1 VTDVLSSI
9 PLLGWGPIITI
20 AALAVV
26 CLVIAILLWRNH
38 KVWRWVFV
46 ALFLIVGL
54 GAVGDWANTH
64 WAKYDTAADLFG
76 IPNYPTVDGNVS
88 GPNVKPQPNGA
99 VIEVNVPDTQSKFG
113 NFPAKVWLPPQYF
126 TDTRALFPVV
136 ILAHG
141 NPSDNSAWLQA
152 SNAAGTGLKAAQSGK
167 PVILVMPQVL
177 QNTITGDSLCVDTQ
191 SQGNAE
197 TYITQDV
204 IAAADKQL
212 RTMPDAK
219 HRGIGGMSM
228 GGFCALN
235 LGLKHPDLFS
245 VVLDF
250 SGETK
255 PIADTLPD
263 GLSELF
269 GANWQQQADANDPAK
284 YYVTLNGSRGPAI
297 WMDVGT
303 GDTQIL
309 ADMKALA
316 PLLQSK
322 GFTVEVHTR
331 PGAHDF
337 VTWGNGLADALPWAA
352 ARFYSP

>member
-9 PLLGWGPIITI
+9 PLVGWGPIITI

-26 CLVIAILLWRNH
+26 CLIIAILLWRNH

-54 GAVGDWANTH
+54 GAAGDWANTH

-99 VIEVNVPDTQSKFG
+99 VIEINVPDTQSKFG

-191 SQGNAE
+191 SQRRDLHHPGRHRRCR
-197 TYITQDV
+197 Q
-204 IAAADKQL
+204 AAPHHAGRQAP
-212 RTMPDAK
+212 R
-219 HRGIGGMSM
+219 HRGHVDGR
-228 GGFCALN
+228 
-235 LGLKHPDLFS
+235 
-245 VVLDF
+245 VLRA
-250 SGETK
+250 E
-255 PIADTLPD
+255 PRP
-263 GLSELF
+263 
-269 GANWQQQADANDPAK
+269 QAPRPVLRRA
-284 YYVTLNGSRGPAI
+284 R
-297 WMDVGT
+297 
-303 GDTQIL
+303 
-309 ADMKALA
+309 
-316 PLLQSK
+316 LL
-322 GFTVEVHTR
+322 R
-331 PGAHDF
+331 
-337 VTWGNGLADALPWAA
+337 
-352 ARFYSP
+352 